1 MLTPAVLA
9 VLGGVAGLVL
19 GSFIGALTWRWPR
32 GESVM
37 RGRSR
42 CDVCEVTLGWLE
54 LVPVLGF
61 LWRRGRCGHCGA
73 VIAWRHLGIE
83 LAGAGVGA
91 LALRLVPGGPGV
103 ALAGFGLM
111 LLALAIL
118 DVEHFW
124 LPDRL
129 TLPLLAGG
137 LVFGMPPLADRLWG
151 TGAGFAGLWLLAT
164 AYRRLRGREGLGGGD
179 PRLLAAIGAWLGWTA
194 LPFVLL
200 GASLIGLLLAGL
212 DRLRGREVAADTA
225 LPLGSLMALAAWPV
239 ALLQF
244 GS

>member
-9 VLGGVAGLVL
+9 ALGGVAGLVL

-42 CDVCEVTLGWLE
+42 CDVCGVTLGWLE

-91 LALRLVPGGPGV
+91 LALGLVPGGPGV

-137 LVFGMPPLADRLWG
+137 LVFGLPPLADRLWG
-151 TGAGFAGLWLLAT
+151 AGAGFAGLW
-164 AYRRLRGREGLGGGD
+164 
-179 PRLLAAIGAWLGWTA
+179 LLAAIGAWLGWTA

-200 GASLIGLLLAGL
+200 GASLVGLLLVGL
-212 DRLRGREVAADTA
+212 DRARGREVAADTA
-225 LPLGSLMALAAWPV
+225 LPLGSLMALVAWPV

-244 GS
+244 GG